1 MSIIIVKNGS
11 DIYDS
16 IETLTMVLVA
26 GISRMTL
33 DDDVAPRGDWLL
45 NELSEKHRRQVIG
58 ERAIAFVA
66 REVWSGGATRDRQN
80 HGFQRQ

>member
-11 DIYDS
+11 DNYES
-16 IETLTMVLVA
+16 IETLTMVSVA
-26 GISRMTL
+26 GMSTMTL

-45 NELSEKHRRQVIG
+45 SELSEKQRRQVIG

-66 REVWSGGATRDRQN
+66 REVKS
-80 HGFQRQ
+80 